1 MRKATTILL
10 ITVLFSLPALASD
23 PGLDVRSRGPR
34 QGDPVLI
41 VLTPASPAVSAEGEW
56 LGRKFAFS
64 ADGAVMVALVAV
76 DRNQSPGS
84 YPLKVTVRHAD
95 GTQSLASRN
104 VEILATEFETQSLS
118 VDPRFVHL
126 SKEDQARAARD
137 SQRLNA
143 AYASGTAERL
153 WSGAFIKPAEGRWSS
168 PFGVRRL
175 FNGEERSFHR
185 GADIATGAGR
195 TIHSSNSGRVALTG
209 DLFFSG
215 NTVIVDHGQG
225 IFTGYLHLSEIWVQE
240 GQQVGG
246 GDIVG
251 LSGSTG
257 RVTGPHLHWML
268 RIDGTVCDPA
278 ALLEIDFSH

>member
-1 MRKATTILL
+1 MREAATILL
-10 ITVLFSLPALASD
+10 ITVLFSLPAPASD
-23 PGLDVRSRGPR
+23 PGLEIRSRGPR

-41 VLTPASPAVSAEGEW
+41 VLTPTSPAISAEGDW
-56 LGRKFAFS
+56 IGRKFPFS

-76 DRNQSPGS
+76 DRNQKPGT
-84 YPLKVTVRHAD
+84 YPLKVTVQHAD
-95 GTQSLASRN
+95 GTQSIVSRD

-126 SKEDQARAARD
+126 SKEDQARAASD

-143 AYASGTAERL
+143 AYASGTDQRL

-185 GADIATGAGR
+185 GADIATGSGR
-195 TIHSSNSGRVALTG
+195 TIHSSNSGRVVLTG

-215 NTVIVDHGQG
+215 NTVIVDHGCG
-225 IFTGYLHLSEIWVQE
+225 VFTGYLHLTEIWVQE
-240 GQQVGG
+240 GQQIGA

-251 LSGSTG
+251 LSGATG

-268 RIDGTVCDPA
+268 RIDGIVCDAA